1 MCFSPLQKGQSV
13 LAESRRAEIKK
24 QSGQVA
30 ITGCIK
36 LLTDGVHG
44 TEGHVSAS
52 SALPGYPFVGQ
63 NGN

>member
-1 MCFSPLQKGQSV
+1 V